1 MPHGCGEQN
10 MINFAPN
17 VYVLQYLNAT
27 GTADPETAA
36 RAVTYLTAGLCPA
49 ETHSSEASSPSDD
62 SSAFLARLRTGADL
76 SEGRRLLQR
85 LRRQRRGREHL
96 VRVARWR
103 LVNADK
109 RLT

>member
-1 MPHGCGEQN
+1 MVSCGPVCPKGDILGPSINGLEDLIRMPHGCGEQN

-49 ETHSSEASSPSDD
+49 ETHYSEASSTSSTSDD
-62 SSAFLARLRTGADL
+62 SSAFLARL
-76 SEGRRLLQR
+76 
-85 LRRQRRGREHL
+85 
-96 VRVARWR
+96 
-103 LVNADK
+103 
-109 RLT
+109 